1 MLKENGNYVLDS
13 RARKFLLKVYVS
25 IQTKMNPGDGGK
37 TNVRK
42 RDAFEI

>member
-1 MLKENGNYVLDS
+1 MLKETGNYVLDS
-13 RARKFLLKVYVS
+13 SARKSLIKVYVS
-25 IQTKMNPGDGGK
+25 IQTKIVDGGT